1 MYQEVANLPFQKIY
15 GLDFEY
21 SGADG
26 EIPTIVCLVIQD
38 LRSGGIS
45 RYWQDDLSAM
55 TTPPFE
61 TGEDIALV
69 TYFAPAEVQSLL
81 TLSWEVEASIIDLF
95 AEFRCI
101 TNGDPRAGKKSLI
114 SALHFFELDHLAPED
129 KDAMRNMI
137 LSEGPWT
144 KDQREAIL
152 DYCQQDVVALG
163 PLLEAII
170 NQNPW
175 TELRLNQALLRGRYM
190 KAVGFMQ
197 HNGVPI
203 DLSLLD
209 SLNANWDAIKTQL
222 ITSVDAQYGVYVE
235 GSFKEALFESYLA
248 RESIP
253 WPRLDSGRLALDRNT
268 FSNMSKRYPIVQPL
282 HELRKTLGEL
292 KLNKLA
298 VGRDGRNRTLL
309 SPFAAKTGRNQ
320 PSTTKFVFGP
330 AKWIRGLIKP
340 TDGMALAYCDWSSQ
354 EIAIAAALSRDELL
368 WDAYESGDP
377 YIAFAIQ
384 AGIAPPG
391 ATKETHKDIR
401 NRCKSVVLGTNYGM
415 TSYGVAQAAK
425 IHELEAKSLLQKHRE
440 TYRTFWAWADNNKD
454 IGLLGLK
461 LETCFGWPIQAK
473 AGDVK
478 ANTFLNW
485 PMQAHGAEM
494 MRIACILAVE
504 RGIRLCAPIHD
515 ALLIEAPISQID
527 AEVSRLKACM
537 FEASEAVLG
546 DGRACRVDADI
557 VRYPDRYMDEDGQ
570 DMWDQIMRLLEQ
582 TEGYPTRFS
591 RDTCARSAEPY
602 LYP

>member
-1 MYQEVANLPFQKIY
+1 
-15 GLDFEY
+15 
-21 SGADG
+21 
-26 EIPTIVCLVIQD
+26 
-38 LRSGGIS
+38 
-45 RYWQDDLSAM
+45 
-55 TTPPFE
+55 
-61 TGEDIALV
+61 
-69 TYFAPAEVQSLL
+69 SLN
-81 TLSWEVEASIIDLF
+81 TNWEV
-95 AEFRCI
+95 
-101 TNGDPRAGKKSLI
+101 
-114 SALHFFELDHLAPED
+114 
-129 KDAMRNMI
+129 
-137 LSEGPWT
+137 
-144 KDQREAIL
+144 
-152 DYCQQDVVALG
+152 
-163 PLLEAII
+163 
-170 NQNPW
+170 
-175 TELRLNQALLRGRYM
+175 
-190 KAVGFMQ
+190 
-197 HNGVPI
+197 
-203 DLSLLD
+203 
-209 SLNANWDAIKTQL
+209 IKTQL

-253 WPRLDSGRLALDRNT
+253 WPRLDSGRLSLDRDT
-268 FSNMSKRYPIVQPL
+268 FSNLSDRYPLVQPL

-298 VGRDGRNRTLL
+298 VGHDGRNRTLL

-340 TDGMALAYCDWSSQ
+340 TNRMALAYCDWSSQ

-368 WDAYESGDP
+368 WDAYASGDP

-473 AGDVK
+473 AGEVK

-515 ALLIEAPISQID
+515 ALLIQSPISQID

-570 DMWDQIMRLLEQ
+570 DMWDRIMRLLEQ
-582 TEGYPTRFS
+582 AEGYPTRFS